1 MSDNISKFDL
11 AVIMPVFNEAKYI
24 GQTLDQLYQQDYPM
38 DKIEVVVADGGSTD
52 GTREIVESYK
62 NRFGSLKLLEN
73 PVKKPSSGRNAG
85 VKNSTAPYTVVIDGH
100 VYLPS
105 KKLFRDIIETFK
117 TTEADCL
124 CRPQPLQPPDLNE
137 FELAVG
143 LCRGSFLGHKPGS
156 EIYSDFEGEV
166 DPTSSGG
173 MWTRDTFEKVGY
185 FDEKFDACEDVDFNY
200 RVWKSGLK
208 SFLSPKLT
216 IFYYPRSTLKGLWRQ
231 MFRYGLGRFRFA
243 QKHSLSSPI
252 LWLAGAGVLFF
263 ALLFL
268 LSFISTPFFELFKN
282 VLGLYLLLVIFSSA
296 YLSVS
301 KKHLGC
307 LLYGLLIFPTIH
319 FGLGMGFLAGILEKF
334 TGTAVISSNRN
345 KIDVNVLQL

>member
-1 MSDNISKFDL
+1 MFEKKSKFDL
-11 AVIMPVFNEAKYI
+11 TVIMPVYNEEKYI

-38 DKIEVVVADGGSTD
+38 DKIEVIVADGGSTD

-73 PVKKPSSGRNAG
+73 PIKKPSSGRNAG
-85 VKNSTAPYTVVIDGH
+85 IKNSTAPYTVVIDGH

-105 KKLFRDIIETFK
+105 KNLLRDIIDTFK

-124 CRPQPLQPPDLNE
+124 CRPQPLLPPDLNE

-173 MWTRDTFEKVGY
+173 MWPRETFEKVGH
-185 FDEKFDACEDVDFNY
+185 FDEQFDACEDVDFNY
-200 RVWKSGLK
+200 RVFRAGLK
-208 SFLSPKLT
+208 SYLSPKLT
-216 IFYYPRSTLKGLWRQ
+216 IFYYPRSSLKGLWRQ
-231 MFRYGLGRFRFA
+231 MFRYGLGRFRFSR
-243 QKHSLSSPI
+243 KHSITSPI
-252 LWLAGAGVLFF
+252 QWVAAAGVLFF
-263 ALLFL
+263 GLMLFL
-268 LSFISTPFFELFKN
+268 SFLSNPVMGFFKN
-282 VLGLYLLLVIFSSA
+282 VVGLYLLLNIFSSA
-296 YLSVS
+296 YLTVS

-307 LLYGLLIFPTIH
+307 LLYGLLIFPAIH

-334 TGTAVISSNRN
+334 TGTTGINSNRN
-345 KIDVNVLQL
+345 KVDVNVLQL